1 MRVTKKRARGALCG
15 VLFLGASLIC
25 FHAAAAESPKLPRV
39 EFRNI
44 ALLDALRLLSEQSGL
59 NYSAS
64 SEAAP
69 QPISLFLRDV
79 TPQAAVEELCK
90 SHNLWFRLDE
100 KTGITRVMTTQEFE
114 RDLVTFREEQ
124 TEVFTLLYPNA
135 LDVAVAIND
144 LFGERVQLSLGREE
158 LIDESR
164 ELESRFQRFDIIDQR
179 AQGLGLFQGGGG
191 LGTSGGLFNNNSSG
205 GFGGNNNGF
214 IGGPGANRFT
224 EGGNLGFGRGLGLGL
239 QDRRDFT
246 QPSRNTRPGFDEFRD
261 LTPEQAQTLQKL
273 MTGGAGSPE
282 SEAMMQLLRRRQA
295 TVFVTVSRRNNMVVV
310 RSSDVRAM
318 EEIRTLV
325 RRLDVPTPMVLLEVK
340 VLSVELGDG
349 FNSMFDYQFSDG
361 VNNAGGFSSGDIQ
374 PPAADNLSGVARKA
388 ASLAL
393 GGTGLRAGDLTFQ
406 FVNDN
411 FRMRMQL
418 LEDRNRVTLLATP
431 ILLTANNEVSRL
443 FVGEERPI
451 IRNISSQTIVADN
464 NVATAPNTT
473 IEFRPVG
480 TTLLLTPNI
489 NSDRTVTLR
498 LLQENSTIIPGGASI
513 PVITATGAVQ
523 DQPVDVVSTRSVS
536 GTVVAKDSLAVAI
549 GGLIEE
555 GLTDQRAQVPVLG
568 KIPVLGF
575 FFRRQSTS
583 RSRRELVIMIRPHI
597 LSTPADGAEISKKLM
612 KDLSIHP
619 ELPDAQG
626 MLDTFGLPETAKPNP
641 PPSDLKA
648 IFRIHS
654 VKLDNFDR

>member
-1 MRVTKKRARGALCG
+1 MQLAKKRARGALCG
-15 VLFLGASLIC
+15 VLLLGASLAC

-39 EFRNI
+39 EFRNV
-44 ALLDALRLLSEQSGL
+44 ALLDALRMLSEQSGL

-64 SEAAP
+64 SEAAT

-191 LGTSGGLFNNNSSG
+191 LSTSGGLFNNNSSG

-246 QPSRNTRPGFDEFRD
+246 QPLRNTRPGFDEFRD

-273 MTGGAGSPE
+273 LAGDAGSPE

-374 PPAADNLSGVARKA
+374 PPAADSLSGVARKA

-597 LSTPADGAEISKKLM
+597 LSTPADGAEISRSLM
-612 KDLSIHP
+612 RDLAIHP
-619 ELPDAQG
+619 ELPDARG
-626 MLDTFGLPETAKPNP
+626 TLDTFGPPETAKPNP
-641 PPSDLKA
+641 PSSDLKA